1 MSTTVIDPAPT
12 GTAPAAPSGRRTRAA
27 AVLALARFESRE
39 LLLQIPV
46 FAMFALYL
54 AYTCWQLWGG
64 GEPMDDFPA
73 LQDAD
78 RATQDRPLLVAVA
91 VLVSANR
98 GALRSR
104 RRGTDQTFDVL
115 VVEPWRRTAAHLL
128 SVVPAAALTALVVL
142 LDFTCTALKP
152 GAAGH
157 GSPAELAVGPLVVL
171 LAGVLG
177 VLLARL
183 VPSAFA
189 APLLVVAGLVLATL
203 VSAGLEDADWQRW
216 LWPVVGDAGTEP
228 FPSELLG
235 RPAAWHA
242 LYLTGLALT
251 LACAAVLVSGG
262 RTRLVAAMTV
272 AALAVTGAGVV
283 GQGSGEPAGL
293 AAAREKASVAPEKVQ
308 PCRVQGRD
316 AYCAYPEW
324 SGRTDEWAEAVG
336 RVRSLAGGGAG
347 ATRLTV
353 RQRVDARY
361 GLDGDAALQ
370 PSRTPGRVTVGT
382 RWGGNRVPEFA
393 VAVASVLVAG
403 DEYAMGEACDA
414 RVVTVMWL
422 ALGAQPDPMSAFRH
436 VRLDDRVSGSGI
448 ALTPTNPLAMTAQ
461 QTDVVRELLE
471 KPRYGIT
478 AKVKAH
484 WAELTSPKTT
494 TARAAELLD
503 VPVPKGADTCG
514 E

>member
-1 MSTTVIDPAPT
+1 MSATVLDPAPA
-12 GTAPAAPSGRRTRAA
+12 GTAPAARPGRRTRVA

-46 FAMFALYL
+46 FGLFALYV

-64 GEPMDDFPA
+64 GEPMDDFPV

-91 VLVSANR
+91 VLLGTNR
-98 GALRSR
+98 ATLRSR
-104 RRGTDQTFDVL
+104 RRGTDQAFDVL
-115 VVEPWRRTAAHLL
+115 VVEPWRRTAAHAL
-128 SVVPAAALTALVVL
+128 SAVPVAALTALVVA
-142 LDFTCTALKP
+142 LDFTWTALKP

-177 VLLARL
+177 VLMARL

-189 APLLVVAGLVLATL
+189 APLLVVTGLVLATL
-203 VSAGLEDADWQRW
+203 VAAGMEDADWQRW
-216 LWPVVGDAGTEP
+216 LWPVVDEAGTEP
-228 FPSELLG
+228 FPSDLLG

-242 LYLTGLALT
+242 LYLAGLALT
-251 LACAAVLVSGG
+251 LACTAVLVSGG
-262 RTRLVAAMTV
+262 RTRLVAAVTV
-272 AALAVTGAGVV
+272 AALAATGAGVA
-283 GQGSGEPAGL
+283 GQSSGEPAGL
-293 AAAREKASVAPEKVQ
+293 AAAREKASTAPEKVQ
-308 PCRVQGRD
+308 SCRTQGND

-324 SGRTDEWAEAVG
+324 SGRTDEWAEVVG

-347 ATRLTV
+347 GTRLTV
-353 RQRVDARY
+353 RQRVDARH
-361 GLDGDAALQ
+361 GLNGDAALQ

-393 VAVASVLVAG
+393 VGVASVLVAG
-403 DEYAMGEACDA
+403 DEYALGEACDA
-414 RVVTVMWL
+414 RKVTVMWL
-422 ALGAQPDPMSAFRH
+422 ALGAGPDPMSAFRH
-436 VRLDDRVSGSGI
+436 VRLDDSVSGSGI
-448 ALTPTNPLAMTAQ
+448 VLTPTNPLSLTAQ
-461 QTDVVRELLE
+461 QTDVVRALLE
-471 KPRYGIT
+471 KPRYAVT

-503 VPVPKGADTCG
+503 VPVPKGADTCRG
-514 E
+514 